1 VSEQHPQPG
10 PQPWP
15 PQPSASPWPSQP
27 DPAPALRQA
36 PPPARPQAWPT
47 QFNPAHRGIRFR
59 SAHEAEHSR
68 RRRLSVGIAGLILG
82 AGVAYYAYENIAS
95 VARAVNAL
103 EAQGRHVSQP
113 ALMNAVLIIAIY
125 VLVALAYLGV
135 GVWNIIARRGISSA
149 PVIASLV
156 LSAVVIVLIVLLL
169 IRSAVTGGAP
179 QYGGLITN
187 VFIIVRSIGLLR
199 MKKEPVPY
207 GTVC

>member
-1 VSEQHPQPG
+1 MSEQHPQPG

-15 PQPSASPWPSQP
+15 QQPPASPWPSQP
-27 DPAPALRQA
+27 TQAPPLRQA
-36 PPPARPQAWPT
+36 PPPARPQPWPT
-47 QFNPAHRGIRFR
+47 QFNPAHRGIRFL

-68 RRRLSVGIAGLILG
+68 RWRLSVGIAGLILG
-82 AGVAYYAYENIAS
+82 VGVAFYAYENIAS
-95 VARAVNAL
+95 VVRAVNAL
-103 EAQGRHVSQP
+103 EAQGRYVSQP
-113 ALMNAVLIIAIY
+113 ALMNAVLIIAVY

-135 GVWNIIARRGISSA
+135 GVWNIVARRGISSA

-156 LSAVVIVLIVLLL
+156 LSAIVIVLIVLLL
-169 IRSAVTGGAP
+169 IRSALTGGAP

-207 GTVC
+207 GTAY